1 MVIHV
6 MHFNW
11 RKHFF
16 ELQRRRYNLL
26 HKWKSII
33 YTRFPTSFSIL
44 HSFALSNVKTVVLII
59 CYKPLKNQFDQI
71 VLCGPWIYCHLLNIE
86 CSLWICSWDRN
97 PCSFQMKQFDHWT
110 WIGESSL
117 SIKIAKSLKLQNKS
131 IMKKTVTIKYKIF
144 KIQAFIDVN
153 VLFLKTLFCFLPM
166 RFRQMFFQL
175 CLDEESLFTE
185 ITFIRLSIEI
195 HVMF

>member
-1 MVIHV
+1 MTPWSVIVPPNSQHD
-6 MHFNW
+6 N
-11 RKHFF
+11 
-16 ELQRRRYNLL
+16 NLL
-26 HKWKSII
+26 ATARDQMAVNHYYTSPNLPRLTTDIPVCRRVESTLY
-33 YTRFPTSFSIL
+33 YTRQ
-44 HSFALSNVKTVVLII
+44 
-59 CYKPLKNQFDQI
+59 LK
-71 VLCGPWIYCHLLNIE
+71 LTTC
-86 CSLWICSWDRN
+86 
-97 PCSFQMKQFDHWT
+97 
-110 WIGESSL
+110 
-117 SIKIAKSLKLQNKS
+117 SLKLQNKS